1 MYGHAQT
8 SGYRYVNSSVN
19 NHTTYNSASKVTI
32 FKSQAFINDMNL
44 VLCFSFTRSH
54 VKKATL
60 VSSYH
65 ILALFTPTLCLL
77 HRLLMQRLK
86 LNSRIIT
93 ILGVLFS
100 MIGLILMA
108 DWQSIPPDPCTDF
121 SLYHHPEIANNL
133 SHSLRPCLTS
143 PSGCQWPTNDGTVQN
158 VSAAEDNMAV
168 IESIL
173 EYVEIPDSSVR
184 NQGPGPVLHVSVYN
198 VAMNVCESL
207 RESKHH
213 CHWIPRSIVTG
224 TLCADC
230 PSICRGT
237 DHILNFIQF
246 TIGAFI
252 FRITIPISR
261 IAIMIVISDVISKDY
276 QVS

>member
-1 MYGHAQT
+1 
-8 SGYRYVNSSVN
+8 
-19 NHTTYNSASKVTI
+19 
-32 FKSQAFINDMNL
+32 
-44 VLCFSFTRSH
+44 
-54 VKKATL
+54 
-60 VSSYH
+60 
-65 ILALFTPTLCLL
+65 
-77 HRLLMQRLK
+77 MQRLK
-86 LNSRIIT
+86 LNNRIIT

-108 DWQSIPPDPCTDF
+108 DWQSIPPDPCTNF

-143 PSGCQWPTNDGTVQN
+143 HSGCQWPTNDGTVQN
-158 VSAAEDNMAV
+158 VSAAEDNMVV

>member
-1 MYGHAQT
+1 
-8 SGYRYVNSSVN
+8 
-19 NHTTYNSASKVTI
+19 
-32 FKSQAFINDMNL
+32 
-44 VLCFSFTRSH
+44 
-54 VKKATL
+54 
-60 VSSYH
+60 
-65 ILALFTPTLCLL
+65 
-77 HRLLMQRLK
+77 MQRLK

-93 ILGVLFS
+93 ILGVFFS

-108 DWQSIPPDPCTDF
+108 DWQSIPPDRCTDF

-143 PSGCQWPTNDGTVQN
+143 PSGCQLPTNDGTVQN
-158 VSAAEDNMAV
+158 VSTAEDNMAV

-173 EYVEIPDSSVR
+173 EYVEIPDSFVHV
-184 NQGPGPVLHVSVYN
+184 QGPGSVSNVTVYN

-224 TLCADC
+224 TFCADC

-276 QVS
+276 QVSYIPVFF

>member
-1 MYGHAQT
+1 MACGFHL
-8 SGYRYVNSSVN
+8 
-19 NHTTYNSASKVTI
+19 
-32 FKSQAFINDMNL
+32 QAVMFE
-44 VLCFSFTRSH
+44 
-54 VKKATL
+54 KKHCCNQKLRITL
-60 VSSYH
+60 F
-65 ILALFTPTLCLL
+65 LNLL

-93 ILGVLFS
+93 ISGVFFS

-121 SLYHHPEIANNL
+121 SLYHHPQIANNL
-133 SHSLRPCLTS
+133 SHNLRPCLTS
-143 PSGCQWPTNDGTVQN
+143 PSGCQWPTNAGTVQN
-158 VSAAEDNMAV
+158 VSTAESNMAV

-173 EYVEIPDSSVR
+173 EYVEMPEPFVHS
-184 NQGPGPVLHVSVYN
+184 QGPGSVLNVSIYN

-224 TLCADC
+224 TICADC

-237 DHILNFIQF
+237 NHILNFIQF
-246 TIGAFI
+246 TVGAFI

-261 IAIMIVISDVISKDY
+261 IAIMIVISDVISKNY
-276 QVS
+276 QVGYLPVVLC